1 MDARVKPAH
10 DGVRRREFIS
20 LLGGAAAWPLAAR
33 AQQPALPV
41 VGFLSP
47 SSAQRAA
54 QPLAAFRQGL
64 NETGYAEGRT
74 VTIEYGWADGQS
86 DRLPALAVELLR
98 RKVAVFATGGPAA
111 ALAAK
116 AASSTIPIVFVNSSD
131 PIQLGLVAS
140 FNRPGGNATGV
151 SFIASELVAKQSE
164 LLHQLAPQAAVIGLL
179 VNPTSANA
187 EVQLKDVPA
196 AARTLGLQIVVVNA
210 SSDRDFDTAFAAL
223 AQQRAGALIVGSDP
237 LFYSRRQ
244 QLAALA
250 TRHAMPAIYADRGYA
265 EAGGLM
271 SYGTSIA
278 AAFRQAGIYSGRIL
292 KGEKPADLPVM
303 QATKFELVINL
314 KAAKALGVTVPNS
327 MQLLADEV
335 IE

>member
-1 MDARVKPAH
+1 M
-10 DGVRRREFIS
+10 
-20 LLGGAAAWPLAAR
+20 
-33 AQQPALPV
+33 PV
-41 VGFLSP
+41 IGFLSP
-47 SSAQRAA
+47 SSAQRTA
-54 QPLAAFRQGL
+54 QLLAAFRQGL
-64 NETGYAEGRT
+64 NEIGYAEGRT

-86 DRLPALAVELLR
+86 DRLPALAAELLR

-116 AASSTIPIVFVNSSD
+116 AASTTIPLVFVSSSD
-131 PIQLGLVAS
+131 PVQLGLVAS

-164 LLHQLAPQAAVIGLL
+164 LLHQLVPNATVIGVL

-196 AARTLGLQIVVVNA
+196 AARTLGLEIVVQNA
-210 SSDRDFDTAFAAL
+210 SSERDFDAAFAAL
-223 AQQRAGALIVGSDP
+223 VQQRAGALVVGSDP
-237 LFYSRRQ
+237 LFYTRRQ
-244 QLAALA
+244 QLAAMA
-250 TRHAMPAIYADRGYA
+250 TRHALPAIYADREYA

-278 AAFRQAGIYSGRIL
+278 AAFRQAGVYTGRIL
-292 KGEKPADLPVM
+292 RGEQPAELPVM
-303 QATKFELVINL
+303 QATKFDLTINL
-314 KAAKALGVTVPNS
+314 ITAKALGITVPPG
-327 MQLLADEV
+327 LLVAADEV

>member
-1 MDARVKPAH
+1 MRS
-10 DGVRRREFIS
+10 RRELIG
-20 LLGGAAAWPLAAR
+20 LIGGVVTAWPLAAH
-33 AQQPALPV
+33 AQQAAMPV
-41 VGFLSP
+41 IGFLISP
-47 SSAQRAA
+47 SSAQRTA
-54 QPLAAFRQGL
+54 QLLAAFRQGL
-64 NETGYAEGRT
+64 NEIGYAEGRT

-86 DRLPALAVELLR
+86 DRLPALAAELLR

-116 AASSTIPIVFVNSSD
+116 AASTAIPLVFVSSSD
-131 PIQLGLVAS
+131 PVQLGLVAS

-164 LLHQLAPQAAVIGLL
+164 LLHQLVPNAAVIGVL

-196 AARTLGLQIVVVNA
+196 AARTLGLEIVVQNA
-210 SSDRDFDTAFAAL
+210 SSERDFDAAFAAL
-223 AQQRAGALIVGSDP
+223 VQQRVGALVVGSDP
-237 LFYSRRQ
+237 LFYTRRQ
-244 QLAALA
+244 QLAAMA
-250 TRHAMPAIYADRGYA
+250 ARHALPAIYADREYA

-278 AAFRQAGIYSGRIL
+278 AAFRQAGIYTGRIL
-292 KGEKPADLPVM
+292 RGEQPAELPVM
-303 QATKFELVINL
+303 QATKFDLTINL
-314 KAAKALGVTVPNS
+314 ITAKALGITVPPG
-327 MQLLADEV
+327 LLATADEV

>member
-1 MDARVKPAH
+1 M
-10 DGVRRREFIS
+10 GGGGFTS
-20 LLGGAAAWPLAAR
+20 LLAGAVGPVAAGAQRRAR
-33 AQQPALPV
+33 PV

-47 SSAQRAA
+47 ASAERAA

-64 NETGYAEGRT
+64 NETGHAEGRT
-74 VTIEYGWADGQS
+74 VTIEYGWADGHS
-86 DRLPALAVELLR
+86 DRLPTLAVELLR

-116 AASSTIPIVFVNSSD
+116 AASTTTPIVFVSSSD
-131 PIQLGLVAS
+131 PVQLGLVAS

-164 LLHQLAPQAAVIGLL
+164 LLHQLVPKAAVIGLL

-196 AARTLGLQIVVVNA
+196 AARTLGLQIVVQNA
-210 SSDRDFDTAFAAL
+210 SSERDFEAAFAAF
-223 AQQRAGALIVGSDP
+223 AEQRAGALVVGSDP

-244 QLAALA
+244 QLAAMA
-250 TRHAMPAIYADRGYA
+250 VRHAMPAMYADREYA

-271 SYGTSIA
+271 SYGTSLA
-278 AAFRQAGIYSGRIL
+278 AAFRQAGVYTGRIL
-292 KGEKPADLPVM
+292 KGQKPAGLPVV
-303 QATKFELVINL
+303 QATTFELVINL
-314 KAAKALGVTVPNS
+314 KTAKALGVTVPHS

>member
-1 MDARVKPAH
+1 MK
-10 DGVRRREFIS
+10 RREFIS
-20 LLGGAAAWPLAAR
+20 LLAGTAAASVARPLTAR
-33 AQQPALPV
+33 AQQPAMPV
-41 VGFLSP
+41 IGFLSP
-47 SSAQRAA
+47 SSAQRTA
-54 QPLAAFRQGL
+54 QLLAAFRQGL
-64 NETGYAEGRT
+64 NEIGYAEGRT

-86 DRLPALAVELLR
+86 DRLPALAAELLR

-116 AASSTIPIVFVNSSD
+116 AASTTIPLVFVSSSD
-131 PIQLGLVAS
+131 PVQLGLVAS

-164 LLHQLAPQAAVIGLL
+164 LLHQLVPNAAVIGVL

-196 AARTLGLQIVVVNA
+196 AVRTLGLEIVVQNA
-210 SSDRDFDTAFAAL
+210 SSERDFDAAFAAL
-223 AQQRAGALIVGSDP
+223 VQQRAGALVVGSDP
-237 LFYSRRQ
+237 LFYTRRQ
-244 QLAALA
+244 QLAAMA
-250 TRHAMPAIYADRGYA
+250 TRHALPAIYVDREYA

-278 AAFRQAGIYSGRIL
+278 AAFRQAGVYTGRIL
-292 KGEKPADLPVM
+292 RGEQPAELPVM
-303 QATKFELVINL
+303 QATKFDLTINL
-314 KAAKALGVTVPNS
+314 ITAKALGITVPPG
-327 MQLLADEV
+327 LLVAADEV

>member
-1 MDARVKPAH
+1 
-10 DGVRRREFIS
+10 VRRREFIT
-20 LLGGAAAWPLAAR
+20 LLGGAGAAWPLAAR
-33 AQQPALPV
+33 AQQPGTPV
-41 VGFLSP
+41 VGFLNP
-47 SSAQRAA
+47 ASAQRAA
-54 QPLAAFRQGL
+54 QPLAAFRRGL
-64 NETGYAEGRT
+64 NETGYN
-74 VTIEYGWADGQS
+74 WADGQS
-86 DRLPALAVELLR
+86 DRLPTLAVELVR

-116 AASSTIPIVFVNSSD
+116 AASTTIPIVFVSSSD
-131 PIQLGLVAS
+131 PVQLGLVAS

-151 SFIASELVAKQSE
+151 SFLASELVAKQSE

-196 AARTLGLQIVVVNA
+196 AARTLGLQIVVVKA
-210 SSDRDFDTAFAAL
+210 STDRDFDTAFAAL
-223 AQQRAGALIVGSDP
+223 VQQRAGALIVGSDP

-250 TRHAMPAIYADRGYA
+250 ARHAMPAIYADREYA

-271 SYGTSIA
+271 SYGTSLA
-278 AAFRQAGIYSGRIL
+278 AAFRQAGVYSGRIL
-292 KGEKPADLPVM
+292 KGEKPSELPVM
-303 QATKFELVINL
+303 QTTKFELVINL
-314 KAAKALGVTVPNS
+314 KAAKALGVTVSNS

>member
-1 MDARVKPAH
+1 MS
-10 DGVRRREFIS
+10 GMRRREFIS
-20 LLGGAAAWPLAAR
+20 LLGGAAIAPSLLWPLAAR
-33 AQQPALPV
+33 AQQPAMPV
-41 VGFLSP
+41 VGFLNP
-47 SSAQRAA
+47 ASAERAA

-64 NETGYAEGRT
+64 NETGHAEGRT
-74 VTIEYGWADGQS
+74 VTIEYGWADGHS
-86 DRLPALAVELLR
+86 DRLPTLAVELLR

-116 AASSTIPIVFVNSSD
+116 AASTTTPIVFVSSSD
-131 PIQLGLVAS
+131 PVQLGLVAS

-164 LLHQLAPQAAVIGLL
+164 LLHQLVPKAAVIGLL

-196 AARTLGLQIVVVNA
+196 AARTLGLQIVVQNA
-210 SSDRDFDTAFAAL
+210 SSERDFEAAFAAF
-223 AQQRAGALIVGSDP
+223 AEQRAGALVVGSDP

-244 QLAALA
+244 QLAAMA
-250 TRHAMPAIYADRGYA
+250 VRHAMPAMYADREYA

-271 SYGTSIA
+271 SYGTSLA
-278 AAFRQAGIYSGRIL
+278 AAFRQAGVYTGRIL
-292 KGEKPADLPVM
+292 KGEKPADLPVV

-314 KAAKALGVTVPNS
+314 KTAKALGVTVPSS

>member
-1 MDARVKPAH
+1 VK
-10 DGVRRREFIS
+10 RRDFIT

-33 AQQPALPV
+33 AQQPAMPV
-41 VGFLSP
+41 IGFLSP
-47 SSAQRAA
+47 SSAQRTA
-54 QPLAAFRQGL
+54 QLLAAFRQGL
-64 NETGYAEGRT
+64 NEIGYAEGRT

-86 DRLPALAVELLR
+86 DRLPALAAELLR

-116 AASSTIPIVFVNSSD
+116 AASTTIPLVFVSSSD
-131 PIQLGLVAS
+131 PVQLGLVAS

-164 LLHQLAPQAAVIGLL
+164 LLHQLVPNAVVIGVL

-196 AARTLGLQIVVVNA
+196 AARTLGLEIVVQNA
-210 SSDRDFDTAFAAL
+210 SSERDFDAAFAAL
-223 AQQRAGALIVGSDP
+223 VQQRAGALVVGSDP
-237 LFYSRRQ
+237 LFYTRRQ
-244 QLAALA
+244 QLAAMA
-250 TRHAMPAIYADRGYA
+250 TRHALPAIYADREYA

-278 AAFRQAGIYSGRIL
+278 AAFRQAGVYTGRIL
-292 KGEKPADLPVM
+292 RGEQPAELPVM
-303 QATKFELVINL
+303 QATKFDLTINL
-314 KAAKALGVTVPNS
+314 ITAKALGITVPPG
-327 MQLLADEV
+327 LLVAANEV

>member
-1 MDARVKPAH
+1 MK
-10 DGVRRREFIS
+10 RREFIS
-20 LLGGAAAWPLAAR
+20 LLAGTAAASVARPLTAR
-33 AQQPALPV
+33 AQQPAMPV
-41 VGFLSP
+41 IGFLSP
-47 SSAQRAA
+47 SSAQRTA
-54 QPLAAFRQGL
+54 QLLAAFRQGL
-64 NETGYAEGRT
+64 NEIGYAEGRT

-86 DRLPALAVELLR
+86 DRLPALAAELLR

-116 AASSTIPIVFVNSSD
+116 AASTTIPLVFVSSSD
-131 PIQLGLVAS
+131 PVQLGLVAS

-164 LLHQLAPQAAVIGLL
+164 LLHQLVPNAAVIGVL

-196 AARTLGLQIVVVNA
+196 AARTLGLEIVVQNA
-210 SSDRDFDTAFAAL
+210 SSERDFDAAFAAL
-223 AQQRAGALIVGSDP
+223 VQQRAGALVVGSDP
-237 LFYSRRQ
+237 LFYTRRQ
-244 QLAALA
+244 QLAAMA
-250 TRHAMPAIYADRGYA
+250 TRHALPAIYADREYA

-278 AAFRQAGIYSGRIL
+278 AAFRQAGVYTGRIL
-292 KGEKPADLPVM
+292 RGEQPAELPVM
-303 QATKFELVINL
+303 QATKFDLTINL
-314 KAAKALGVTVPNS
+314 ITAKALGITVPPG
-327 MQLLADEV
+327 LLVAADEV

>member
-1 MDARVKPAH
+1 MM
-10 DGVRRREFIS
+10 RRREFMT
-20 LLGGAAAWPLAAR
+20 LLGGAAGASSFLWPLAAR
-33 AQQPALPV
+33 AQQGAMPV

-54 QPLAAFRQGL
+54 HPLAAFRQGL
-64 NETGYAEGRT
+64 IETGYAEGRT

-86 DRLPALAVELLR
+86 DRLPALATELLR
-98 RKVAVFATGGPAA
+98 RGVAVFATGGPAA

-116 AASSTIPIVFVNSSD
+116 AASTTIPIVFVSSSD
-131 PIQLGLVAS
+131 PVQLGLVAS
-140 FNRPGGNATGV
+140 FNRPGGTATGV

-164 LLHQLAPQAAVIGLL
+164 LLHQLVPKAAVIGLL

-196 AARTLGLQIVVVNA
+196 ARTLGLKIVVQNA
-210 SSDRDFDTAFAAL
+210 SSEGDFDAAFAAL
-223 AQQRAGALIVGSDP
+223 AQQRADALVVGYDP

-244 QLAALA
+244 QLAAMA
-250 TRHAMPAIYADRGYA
+250 THHGLPAIYADREYA

-271 SYGTSIA
+271 SYGTSLA
-278 AAFRQAGIYSGRIL
+278 AAFRQAGVYTGRIL
-292 KGEKPADLPVM
+292 RGEKPADLPVM

-314 KAAKALGVTVPNS
+314 KTAKALGITVPNLI
-327 MQLLADEV
+327 QLLADEV

>member
-1 MDARVKPAH
+1 MK
-10 DGVRRREFIS
+10 RRDFITV
-20 LLGGAAAWPLAAR
+20 LGGAAAWPLAAR
-33 AQQPALPV
+33 AQQPAMPV
-41 VGFLSP
+41 IGFLSP
-47 SSAQRAA
+47 SSAQRTA
-54 QPLAAFRQGL
+54 QLLAAFRQGL
-64 NETGYAEGRT
+64 NEIGYAEGRT

-86 DRLPALAVELLR
+86 DRLPALAAELLR

-116 AASSTIPIVFVNSSD
+116 AASTTIPLVFVSSSD
-131 PIQLGLVAS
+131 PVQLGLVAS

-164 LLHQLAPQAAVIGLL
+164 LLHQLVPNAAVIGVL

-196 AARTLGLQIVVVNA
+196 AARTLGLEIVVQNA
-210 SSDRDFDTAFAAL
+210 SSERDFDAVFAAL
-223 AQQRAGALIVGSDP
+223 VQQRAGALVVGSDP
-237 LFYSRRQ
+237 LFYTRRQ
-244 QLAALA
+244 QLAAMA
-250 TRHAMPAIYADRGYA
+250 TRQALPAIYADREYA

-278 AAFRQAGIYSGRIL
+278 AAFRQAGVYTGRIL
-292 KGEKPADLPVM
+292 RGEQPAELPVM
-303 QATKFELVINL
+303 QATKFDLTINL
-314 KAAKALGVTVPNS
+314 ITAKALGITVPPG
-327 MQLLADEV
+327 LLVAADEV

>member
-1 MDARVKPAH
+1 MI
-10 DGVRRREFIS
+10 GRREFIT
-20 LLGGAAAWPLAAR
+20 LVGGAAGWPLVAR
-33 AQQPALPV
+33 AQQSGPMPV
-41 VGFLSP
+41 IGFLNP
-47 SSAQRAA
+47 ASAQRAA

-74 VTIEYGWADGQS
+74 VAIEYGWADGQS
-86 DRLPALAVELLR
+86 DRLPTLAVELAR

-116 AASSTIPIVFVNSSD
+116 AASMTTPIVFVSSSD
-131 PIQLGLVAS
+131 PVQLGLVAS

-151 SFIASELVAKQSE
+151 SFLASELVAKQFE

-187 EVQLKDVPA
+187 EIQLKDVPA

-210 SSDRDFDTAFAAL
+210 SNDRDFDTAFAAL
-223 AQQRAGALIVGSDP
+223 VQQRAGALVVGSDP

-244 QLAALA
+244 QLAALTA
-250 TRHAMPAIYADRGYA
+250 RHAMPAIYADREYA

-271 SYGTSIA
+271 SYGTSLA
-278 AAFRQAGIYSGRIL
+278 AAFRQAGVYTGRIL

-314 KAAKALGVTVPNS
+314 KTAKALGVTVPNA

>member
-1 MDARVKPAH
+1 M
-10 DGVRRREFIS
+10 
-20 LLGGAAAWPLAAR
+20 
-33 AQQPALPV
+33 PV
-41 VGFLSP
+41 IGFLSP
-47 SSAQRAA
+47 SSAQRTA
-54 QPLAAFRQGL
+54 QLLAAFRQGL
-64 NETGYAEGRT
+64 NEIGYAEGRT

-86 DRLPALAVELLR
+86 DRLPALAAELLR

-116 AASSTIPIVFVNSSD
+116 AASTTIPLVFVSSSD
-131 PIQLGLVAS
+131 PVQLGLVAS

-164 LLHQLAPQAAVIGLL
+164 LLHQLVPNAAVIGVL

-196 AARTLGLQIVVVNA
+196 AARTLGLEIVVQNA
-210 SSDRDFDTAFAAL
+210 SSERDFDAAFAAL
-223 AQQRAGALIVGSDP
+223 VQQRAGALVVGSDP
-237 LFYSRRQ
+237 LFYTRRQ
-244 QLAALA
+244 QLAAMA
-250 TRHAMPAIYADRGYA
+250 TRHALPAIYADREYA

-278 AAFRQAGIYSGRIL
+278 AAFRQAGVYTGRIL
-292 KGEKPADLPVM
+292 RGEQPAELPVM
-303 QATKFELVINL
+303 QATKFDLTINL
-314 KAAKALGVTVPNS
+314 ITAKALGITVPPG
-327 MQLLADEV
+327 LLVAANEV

>member
-1 MDARVKPAH
+1 MK
-10 DGVRRREFIS
+10 RREFIS
-20 LLGGAAAWPLAAR
+20 LLAGTAAASVAWPLTAR
-33 AQQPALPV
+33 AQQPAMPV
-41 VGFLSP
+41 IGFLSP
-47 SSAQRAA
+47 SSAQRTA
-54 QPLAAFRQGL
+54 QLLAAFRQGL
-64 NETGYAEGRT
+64 NEIGYAEGRT

-86 DRLPALAVELLR
+86 DRLPALAAELLR

-116 AASSTIPIVFVNSSD
+116 AASTTIPLVFVSSSD
-131 PIQLGLVAS
+131 PVQLGLVAS

-164 LLHQLAPQAAVIGLL
+164 LLHQLVPNAAVIGVL

-196 AARTLGLQIVVVNA
+196 AARTLGLEIVVQNA
-210 SSDRDFDTAFAAL
+210 SSERDFDAAFAAL
-223 AQQRAGALIVGSDP
+223 VQQRAGALVVGSDP
-237 LFYSRRQ
+237 LFYTRRQ
-244 QLAALA
+244 QLAAMA
-250 TRHAMPAIYADRGYA
+250 TRHALPAIYADREYA

-278 AAFRQAGIYSGRIL
+278 AAFRQAGVYTGRIL
-292 KGEKPADLPVM
+292 RGEQPAELPVM
-303 QATKFELVINL
+303 QATKFDLTINL
-314 KAAKALGVTVPNS
+314 ITAKALGITVPPG
-327 MQLLADEV
+327 LLVAADEV

>member
-1 MDARVKPAH
+1 MN
-10 DGVRRREFIS
+10 RRDFIT
-20 LLGGAAAWPLAAR
+20 LLGGAAAAWPLAAR
-33 AQQPALPV
+33 GQQPAMPMI
-41 VGFLSP
+41 GFLSP
-47 SSAQRAA
+47 SSAQRTA
-54 QPLAAFRQGL
+54 QLLAAFRQGL
-64 NETGYAEGRT
+64 NEIGYAEGRT

-86 DRLPALAVELLR
+86 DRLPALAAELLR

-116 AASSTIPIVFVNSSD
+116 AASTTIPLVFVSSSD
-131 PIQLGLVAS
+131 PVQLGLVAS

-164 LLHQLAPQAAVIGLL
+164 LLHQLVPNAAVIGVL

-196 AARTLGLQIVVVNA
+196 AARTLGLEIVVQNA
-210 SSDRDFDTAFAAL
+210 SSERDFDAAFAAL
-223 AQQRAGALIVGSDP
+223 VQQRAGALVVGSDP
-237 LFYSRRQ
+237 LFYTRRQ
-244 QLAALA
+244 QLAAMA
-250 TRHAMPAIYADRGYA
+250 TRHALPAIYADREYA

-278 AAFRQAGIYSGRIL
+278 AAFRQAGVYTGRIL
-292 KGEKPADLPVM
+292 RGEQPAELPVM
-303 QATKFELVINL
+303 QATKFDLTINL
-314 KAAKALGVTVPNS
+314 ITAKALGITVPPG
-327 MQLLADEV
+327 LLVAADEV

>member
-1 MDARVKPAH
+1 MK
-10 DGVRRREFIS
+10 RREFIS
-20 LLGGAAAWPLAAR
+20 LLAGTAAASVARPLTAR
-33 AQQPALPV
+33 AQQPAMPV
-41 VGFLSP
+41 IGFLSP
-47 SSAQRAA
+47 SSAQRTA
-54 QPLAAFRQGL
+54 QLLAAFRQGL
-64 NETGYAEGRT
+64 NEIGYAEGRT

-86 DRLPALAVELLR
+86 DRLPALAAELLR

-116 AASSTIPIVFVNSSD
+116 AASTTIPLVFVSSSD
-131 PIQLGLVAS
+131 PVQLGLVAS

-164 LLHQLAPQAAVIGLL
+164 LLHQLVPNAAVIGVL

-196 AARTLGLQIVVVNA
+196 AARTLGLEIVVQNA
-210 SSDRDFDTAFAAL
+210 SSERDFDAAFAAL
-223 AQQRAGALIVGSDP
+223 VQQRAGALVVGSDP
-237 LFYSRRQ
+237 LFYTRRQ
-244 QLAALA
+244 QLAAMA
-250 TRHAMPAIYADRGYA
+250 TRHALPAIYADREYA

-278 AAFRQAGIYSGRIL
+278 AAFRQAGVYTGRIL
-292 KGEKPADLPVM
+292 RGEQPAELPVM
-303 QATKFELVINL
+303 QATKFDLTINL
-314 KAAKALGVTVPNS
+314 ITAKALGITVPPG
-327 MQLLADEV
+327 LLATADEV

>member
-1 MDARVKPAH
+1 MK
-10 DGVRRREFIS
+10 RREFIS
-20 LLGGAAAWPLAAR
+20 LLAGTAAASVARPLTAR
-33 AQQPALPV
+33 AQQPAMPV
-41 VGFLSP
+41 IGFLSP
-47 SSAQRAA
+47 SSAQRTA
-54 QPLAAFRQGL
+54 QLLAAFRQGL
-64 NETGYAEGRT
+64 NEIGYAEGRT

-86 DRLPALAVELLR
+86 DRLPALAAELLR

-116 AASSTIPIVFVNSSD
+116 AASTTIPLVFVSSSD
-131 PIQLGLVAS
+131 PVQLGLVAS

-164 LLHQLAPQAAVIGLL
+164 LLHQLVPNAAVIGVL

-196 AARTLGLQIVVVNA
+196 AVRTLGLEIVVQNA
-210 SSDRDFDTAFAAL
+210 SSERDFDAAFAAL
-223 AQQRAGALIVGSDP
+223 VQQRAGALVVGSDP
-237 LFYSRRQ
+237 LFYTRRQ
-244 QLAALA
+244 QLAAMA
-250 TRHAMPAIYADRGYA
+250 TRHALPAIYADREYA

-278 AAFRQAGIYSGRIL
+278 AAFRQAGVYTGRIL
-292 KGEKPADLPVM
+292 RGEQPAELPVM
-303 QATKFELVINL
+303 QATKFDLTINL
-314 KAAKALGVTVPNS
+314 ITAKALGITVPPG
-327 MQLLADEV
+327 LLVAADEV

>member
-1 MDARVKPAH
+1 MK
-10 DGVRRREFIS
+10 RRDFIT

-33 AQQPALPV
+33 AQQPAMPV
-41 VGFLSP
+41 IGFLSP
-47 SSAQRAA
+47 SSAQRTA
-54 QPLAAFRQGL
+54 QLLAAFRQGL
-64 NETGYAEGRT
+64 NEIGYAEGRT

-86 DRLPALAVELLR
+86 DRLPALAAELLR

-116 AASSTIPIVFVNSSD
+116 AASTTIPLVFVSSSD
-131 PIQLGLVAS
+131 PVQLGLVAS

-164 LLHQLAPQAAVIGLL
+164 LLHQLVPNAAVIGVL

-196 AARTLGLQIVVVNA
+196 AARTLGLEIVVQNA
-210 SSDRDFDTAFAAL
+210 SSEHDFDAAFAAL
-223 AQQRAGALIVGSDP
+223 VQQRAGALVVGSDP
-237 LFYSRRQ
+237 LFYTRRQ
-244 QLAALA
+244 QLAAMA
-250 TRHAMPAIYADRGYA
+250 TRHALPAIYADREYA

-278 AAFRQAGIYSGRIL
+278 AAFRQAGVYTGRIL
-292 KGEKPADLPVM
+292 RGEQPAELPVM
-303 QATKFELVINL
+303 QATKFDLTINL
-314 KAAKALGVTVPNS
+314 ITAKALGITVPPG
-327 MQLLADEV
+327 LLVAADEV

>member
-1 MDARVKPAH
+1 
-10 DGVRRREFIS
+10 
-20 LLGGAAAWPLAAR
+20 
-33 AQQPALPV
+33 V
-41 VGFLSP
+41 VGFLNP
-47 SSAQRAA
+47 ASAQRAA

-64 NETGYAEGRT
+64 NETGYVEGRT
-74 VTIEYGWADGQS
+74 VAIEYGWADGQS
-86 DRLPALAVELLR
+86 DRLPPLAVELVR

-116 AASSTIPIVFVNSSD
+116 AASMTIPIVFVSSSD
-131 PIQLGLVAS
+131 PVQLGLVAS

-151 SFIASELVAKQSE
+151 SFLASELVAKQFE

-187 EVQLKDVPA
+187 EIQLKDVPA

-223 AQQRAGALIVGSDP
+223 VQQRAGALVVGSDP

-244 QLAALA
+244 QLAAL
-250 TRHAMPAIYADRGYA
+250 TTGHAMPAIYADREYA

-271 SYGTSIA
+271 SYGTSLA
-278 AAFRQAGIYSGRIL
+278 AAFRQAGVYTGRIL

-314 KAAKALGVTVPNS
+314 KTAKALGMTVPNA

>member
-1 MDARVKPAH
+1 MLDTK
-10 DGVRRREFIS
+10 RREFIALVGGGG
-20 LLGGAAAWPLAAR
+20 LLLAVKVKRAW
-33 AQQPALPV
+33 AQQPAMPV

-47 SSAQRAA
+47 SSAQRTA
-54 QPLAAFRQGL
+54 QLLAAFRQGL
-64 NETGYAEGRT
+64 NEIGYAEGRT

-86 DRLPALAVELLR
+86 DRLPALAAELLR

-116 AASSTIPIVFVNSSD
+116 AASTTIPLVFVSSSD
-131 PIQLGLVAS
+131 PVQLGLVAS

-164 LLHQLAPQAAVIGLL
+164 LLHQLVPNAAVIGVL

-196 AARTLGLQIVVVNA
+196 AARTLGLEIVVQNA
-210 SSDRDFDTAFAAL
+210 SSERDFDAAFAAL
-223 AQQRAGALIVGSDP
+223 VQQRAGALVVGSDP
-237 LFYSRRQ
+237 LFYTRRQ
-244 QLAALA
+244 QLAAMA
-250 TRHAMPAIYADRGYA
+250 TRHALPAIYADREYA

-278 AAFRQAGIYSGRIL
+278 AAFRQAGVYTGRIL
-292 KGEKPADLPVM
+292 RGEQPAELPVM
-303 QATKFELVINL
+303 QATKFDLTINL
-314 KAAKALGVTVPNS
+314 ITAKALGITVPPG
-327 MQLLADEV
+327 LLVAADEV

>member
-1 MDARVKPAH
+1 VV
-10 DGVRRREFIS
+10 GS
-20 LLGGAAAWPLAAR
+20 GGA
-33 AQQPALPV
+33 
-41 VGFLSP
+41 
-47 SSAQRAA
+47 RAA
-54 QPLAAFRQGL
+54 
-64 NETGYAEGRT
+64 
-74 VTIEYGWADGQS
+74 I
-86 DRLPALAVELLR
+86 
-98 RKVAVFATGGPAA
+98 
-111 ALAAK
+111 AAK
-116 AASSTIPIVFVNSSD
+116 AGSTTIPIVFVSSSD

-210 SSDRDFDTAFAAL
+210 SSDDDFDTAFAAL
-223 AQQRAGALIVGSDP
+223 AQQRADALVVGSDP

-244 QLAALA
+244 QLAAMA
-250 TRHAMPAIYADRGYA
+250 THHGLPAIYADREYA

-278 AAFRQAGIYSGRIL
+278 AAFR
-292 KGEKPADLPVM
+292 
-303 QATKFELVINL
+303 
-314 KAAKALGVTVPNS
+314 
-327 MQLLADEV
+327 
-335 IE
+335 